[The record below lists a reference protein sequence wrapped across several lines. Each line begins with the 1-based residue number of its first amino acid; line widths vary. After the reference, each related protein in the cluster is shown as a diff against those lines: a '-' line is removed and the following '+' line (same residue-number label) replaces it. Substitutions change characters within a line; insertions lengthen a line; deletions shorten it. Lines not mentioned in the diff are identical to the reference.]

1 MNSNSQKQPFN
12 FFDNSFCLSVS
23 NKVLNGRVEQDLLV
37 EGDTETLMKA
47 LVENMHRHQ
56 VLAEFITN
64 AGYLYMLECQ
74 EKLDTDPE
82 TNN

>member
-23 NKVLNGRVEQDLLV
+23 NKVLNGRVDQDLLV

-47 LVENMHRHQ
+47 LVEKMKQALISSDIKSAWQILVNSI
-56 VLAEFITN
+56 EFIN
-64 AGYLYMLECQ
+64 E
-74 EKLDTDPE
+74 
-82 TNN
+82 